1 MKPPPLKHTSW
12 ADSGIMVEAL
22 VEMHMRSEAASA
34 PAKAQ
39 QHPQFD
45 WSRISPMIF
54 AHWGQFSA
62 ESKLSG
68 ISTFVSA
75 AASTTSPRATRSLMT
90 AC

>member
-54 AHWGQFSA
+54 AHCGQFSA

-68 ISTFVSA
+68 IS
-75 AASTTSPRATRSLMT
+75 ASLSRGAFTIS
-90 AC
+90 